1 MTENAPA
8 ESSGGGE
15 LEALGVPKEIQDYA
29 KTMWMVQIIGLGP
42 LYLIFTE
49 KPGLWKNP
57 WFVSQVRLMIR
68 SMIFWIICYLPGMWF
83 AFQCFSAV
91 GKGKDPKVPFAAPNG
106 FADSQK

>member
-8 ESSGGGE
+8 ESGGGGE

-29 KTMWMVQIIGLGP
+29 KTMWMLQIIGLGP
-42 LYLIFTE
+42 LYLIFVE

-83 AFQCFSAV
+83 AFQCFTAV